1 MSREAKLV
9 GAKEWVDYGDVAYY
23 EAARRC
29 AEGQPDAENGTEM
42 SVLVRDTQDPEGS
55 EAFVQVR
62 IDYKATVLDPRCG
75 AL

>member
-1 MSREAKLV
+1 
-9 GAKEWVDYGDVAYY
+9 
-23 EAARRC
+23 
-29 AEGQPDAENGTEM
+29 M